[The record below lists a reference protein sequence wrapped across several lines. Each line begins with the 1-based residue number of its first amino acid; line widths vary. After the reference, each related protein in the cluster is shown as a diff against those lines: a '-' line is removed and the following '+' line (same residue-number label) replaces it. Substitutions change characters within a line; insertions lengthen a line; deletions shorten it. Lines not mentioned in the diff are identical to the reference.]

1 MKKIM
6 TMMAVALCF
15 IMASCAG
22 SATDPSAVASKIE
35 KGQSLTEADYS
46 SMIDY
51 CADYA
56 EKAQKY
62 YDIINAE
69 PNDSTEAAIN
79 ATNELANLYS
89 SAKYLDVFRKA
100 IFAADS
106 KELGEKNEE
115 KVNEYAKYEAF
126 PIPGVADSTMLNPDV
141 IGDIVDMPADSS
153 AVVAEGDGEL
163 VKAN

>member
-15 IMASCAG
+15 IMSACSG
-22 SATDPSAVASKIE
+22 SSNPEAVASKIE
-35 KGQSLTEADYS
+35 KGQALTEADYNT
-46 SMIDY
+46 MIDY
-51 CADYA
+51 CGDYA

-62 YDIINAE
+62 FDIINAE

-79 ATNELANLYS
+79 ATNELANMYS

-100 IFAADS
+100 IFSADS

-115 KVNEYAKYEAF
+115 KVNEFAKYEAF
-126 PIPGVADSTMLNPDV
+126 PIPGVSDSTMINPDV

-153 AVVAEGDGEL
+153 TVIADGDGEL